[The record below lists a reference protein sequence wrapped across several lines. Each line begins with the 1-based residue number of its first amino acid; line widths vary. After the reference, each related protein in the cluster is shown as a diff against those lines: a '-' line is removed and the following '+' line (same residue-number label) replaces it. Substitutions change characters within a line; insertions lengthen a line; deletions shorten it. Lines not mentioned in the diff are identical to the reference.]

1 MKRALVGDTEDIR
14 SSRDGSGCLGTDMLE
29 RLSSTSE
36 CATAVPSCQVTP
48 QRTRVCTAYTHLL
61 NHGLYTPSSLPSVFA
76 HPIHQEPSL
85 RLVPAKAPVKAS
97 ISDTAN
103 SLGLHD
109 TLKYGPRTLADEIKS
124 TNPLQAR
131 LENVRHSMP
140 CTITSAKQGTCYHSG
155 MRLRG
160 PSS

>member
-1 MKRALVGDTEDIR
+1 MKRVLVGDTEDIR
-14 SSRDGSGCLGTDMLE
+14 SSRDGSGGLGTDMLE
-29 RLSSTSE
+29 RARRGAVPLPVSVTSCQGHLKGRASPHTLTSSTM
-36 CATAVPSCQVTP
+36 
-48 QRTRVCTAYTHLL
+48 VCILPPLFLL
-61 NHGLYTPSSLPSVFA
+61 SLL
-76 HPIHQEPSL
+76 IQCHQDPSL

-97 ISDTAN
+97 VSDTAN

-109 TLKYGPRTLADEIKS
+109 TLKYGPRTLAEEIKS

-140 CTITSAKQGTCYHSG
+140 CTTTSAEEGTCYHSG
-155 MRLRG
+155 MRHRG

>member
-1 MKRALVGDTEDIR
+1 M
-14 SSRDGSGCLGTDMLE
+14 
-29 RLSSTSE
+29 
-36 CATAVPSCQVTP
+36 
-48 QRTRVCTAYTHLL
+48 VCT
-61 NHGLYTPSSLPSVFA
+61 SSLPSLFA
-76 HPIHQEPSL
+76 HQIHQESSL

-124 TNPLQAR
+124 TNPLQSR

-140 CTITSAKQGTCYHSG
+140 CAITSAKQGTYYQWNETQRSLKLTMHRNIYG
-155 MRLRG
+155 LHAPMRQLMERKIVSHVG
-160 PSS
+160 P

>member
-1 MKRALVGDTEDIR
+1 VILKILDPRGTGVDASGQTCLSAWARRA
-14 SSRDGSGCLGTDMLE
+14 SR
-29 RLSSTSE
+29 
-36 CATAVPSCQVTP
+36 ATAVPSCQVTP

-131 LENVRHSMP
+131 VENVRHSMP

-155 MRLRG
+155 MRHRG

>member
-1 MKRALVGDTEDIR
+1 MSPPHLRPLLVRRAF
-14 SSRDGSGCLGTDMLE
+14 
-29 RLSSTSE
+29 
-36 CATAVPSCQVTP
+36 
-48 QRTRVCTAYTHLL
+48 TRIHSLTL
-61 NHGLYTPSSLPSVFA
+61 NHHGLYTPSSLPSVFA

-109 TLKYGPRTLADEIKS
+109 TLKYGPRNLADEIKS

-131 LENVRHSMP
+131 VENVRHSMP
-140 CTITSAKQGTCYHSG
+140 CAITSAEQGPCYHSG
-155 MRLRG
+155 MRHRG

>member
-1 MKRALVGDTEDIR
+1 MVASGQTCL
-14 SSRDGSGCLGTDMLE
+14 SSRSAELCRHRHVTHKGHFWSDA
-29 RLSSTSE
+29 RLYTF
-36 CATAVPSCQVTP
+36 
-48 QRTRVCTAYTHLL
+48 TRIHSLTL

-76 HPIHQEPSL
+76 HPIYQEPSL

-109 TLKYGPRTLADEIKS
+109 TLKYGPRNLADEIKS

-140 CTITSAKQGTCYHSG
+140 YAITSA
-155 MRLRG
+155 
-160 PSS
+160 